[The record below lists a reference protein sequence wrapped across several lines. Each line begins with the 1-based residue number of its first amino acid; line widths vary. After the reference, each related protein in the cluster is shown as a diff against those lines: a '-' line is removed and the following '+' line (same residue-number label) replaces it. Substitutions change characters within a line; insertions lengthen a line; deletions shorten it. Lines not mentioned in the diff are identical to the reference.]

1 MGDHISF
8 GLNQPEA
15 DLSIPCVGFKVDV
28 NGKPAW
34 NLLGNAMLC
43 HIALE
48 LKTQE
53 KGIFINLFNM
63 LEINL

>member
-1 MGDHISF
+1 M
-8 GLNQPEA
+8 A
-15 DLSIPCVGFKVDV
+15 
-28 NGKPAW
+28 
-34 NLLGNAMLC
+34 NLLGSAMLC

-53 KGIFINLFNM
+53 KGIFINLLNM